1 MPSNVQDIASYAFS
15 DSDRLLLDANVWM
28 FVHGPNKPGD
38 NRVAVYSRA
47 LAKILAARSAIHIDV
62 VVLSEFINPYARL
75 RYNILRSS
83 AGAPADF
90 KKFRNSADFKPVAQD
105 IAGAVRRVLKSCTR
119 TGSGFASV
127 DIASLIDE
135 YEKGESDFNDQMLT
149 ELCKSRG
156 LTFVTDD
163 GDFKGLGLSLITAN
177 KKLLS

>member
-1 MPSNVQDIASYAFS
+1 M
-15 DSDRLLLDANVWM
+15 
-28 FVHGPNKPGD
+28 
-38 NRVAVYSRA
+38 
-47 LAKILAARSAIHIDV
+47 
-62 VVLSEFINPYARL
+62 
-75 RYNILRSS
+75 
-83 AGAPADF
+83 
-90 KKFRNSADFKPVAQD
+90 
-105 IAGAVRRVLKSCTR
+105 KSCTR

>member
-1 MPSNVQDIASYAFS
+1 MPSNVQDITSCAFS

-62 VVLSEFINPYARL
+62 LVLSEFINRYARL
-75 RYNILRSS
+75 RHNILRSS

-90 KKFRNSADFKPVAQD
+90 KQFRNSADFKPVAQD
-105 IAGAVRRVLKSCTR
+105 IAGAVRRVLKDCTR

-127 DIASLIDE
+127 DIASLMDE